1 MSAVD
6 KSSPTSIKN
15 GTQAWMNE
23 ASEASAYF
31 AEYDCLEKSEDEC
44 KEAGAEEEKC
54 RKDVRDLKDAALGQS
69 QQHHKEYRKQYRY
82 WRIRMND

>member
-1 MSAVD
+1 
-6 KSSPTSIKN
+6 
-15 GTQAWMNE
+15 MNE

-54 RKDVRDLKDAALGQS
+54 RKDVRDLKDAALGLDPAS
-69 QQHHKEYRKQYRY
+69 GET
-82 WRIRMND
+82 